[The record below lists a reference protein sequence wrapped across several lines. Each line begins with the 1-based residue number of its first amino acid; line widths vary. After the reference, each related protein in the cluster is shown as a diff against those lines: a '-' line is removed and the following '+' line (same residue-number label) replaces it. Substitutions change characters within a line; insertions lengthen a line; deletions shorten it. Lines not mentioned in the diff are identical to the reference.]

1 MSPFYKRLPSVP
13 GFGVEST
20 ADKIGVGLAAATA
33 AGLLIHGIGRAIVHK
48 KEEGVNSVVKKDSN

>member
-1 MSPFYKRLPSVP
+1 MTPFYRRLPNVP

-33 AGLLIHGIGRAIVHK
+33 AGLAAHGIIRALRPK
-48 KEEGVNSVVKKDSN
+48 GEDKEES

>member
-1 MSPFYKRLPSVP
+1 MP

-48 KEEGVNSVVKKDSN
+48 KEEGVSSVVEKDSN